1 MYKGIMYAICILI
14 VIVNILM
21 VVGGFGCYDPVL
33 SVESAVDNAENKSHS
48 LCAKYVSLSCN
59 SQM

>member
-1 MYKGIMYAICILI
+1 MYAICILI